1 MIPTLE
7 KGHWFFKALTVLT
20 NKGCYNPPSC
30 DHFTATNIF
39 VLDLQ
44 NNHQIIGDHR
54 KLILEEKK
62 VIICCLN
69 CTEIIRST
77 LLISQREKM
86 RRCLQYSM
94 KRMLNSV
101 GFLLKHCSIP
111 LSTSQL
117 LST

>member
-1 MIPTLE
+1 MTTL
-7 KGHWFFKALTVLT
+7 GTM
-20 NKGCYNPPSC
+20 
-30 DHFTATNIF
+30 ATNIF

-77 LLISQREKM
+77 LLISQREKDKKM
-86 RRCLQYSM
+86 FAIFNQT
-94 KRMLNSV
+94 NV
-101 GFLLKHCSIP
+101 
-111 LSTSQL
+111 
-117 LST
+117 